1 MAFRFRLQ
9 AVLEHR
15 RHQQEAAMA
24 ELAVKLGSQTQCE
37 QQIAWLEKEFRAA
50 RGQLGLRQSGSM
62 AAKDFVLANEYLTV
76 LRLTALREQARL
88 PALRAETEQA
98 RLKLVEA
105 DRRCRVLEKLRQRHK
120 EAYDRQEMLKE
131 QRLLDE
137 VAVGAYARRLVS

>member
-1 MAFRFRLQ
+1 MPFRFRLQ

-24 ELAVKLGSQTQCE
+24 ELALKLGAQTQCE
-37 QQIAWLEKEFRAA
+37 QQITWLEKEFRLA
-50 RGQLGLRQSGSM
+50 RSELGRRQRGAM
-62 AAKDFVLANEYLTV
+62 AAKDFVMANEYLTV
-76 LRLTALREQARL
+76 LRLTSLREQARL
-88 PALRAETEQA
+88 PALRAETEGA

-120 EAYDRQEMLKE
+120 DAYDKREMQSE

-137 VAVGAYARRLVS
+137 VAVGAYARRLMS